1 MDIRILRSFA
11 TVGELEHIGQAAEK
25 LHISS
30 SPLSRQIQLLEEEL
44 GVELFYREKKRL
56 RLTSEG
62 RDFLS
67 EVRSFLKHHDRLKDR
82 GRNLGKGLAGRLDIG
97 YVEAAIHSGLL
108 PATLARLGCS
118 SDVDIHLHALRS
130 KQQIENLRDRT
141 IDLALLHTPPEES
154 DEFGQR
160 KVFSEPI
167 VLAMPKNRTLL
178 QPLPE
183 DLDGQPWIADR
194 EGLNPAARIRLLH
207 SCATS
212 GFTPNIR
219 LEVAGPLA
227 ALSCVEAGLGS
238 TFIQKSLA
246 RISTANVKIVELPWF
261 PLEVSIHAVWR
272 KNETKPLILR
282 VLSTLT
288 EL

>member
-1 MDIRILRSFA
+1 VDIRILRSFA
-11 TVGELEHIGQAAEK
+11 VVGELEHIGQAAEK

-30 SPLSRQIQLLEEEL
+30 SPLSRQIQLLEDEL
-44 GVELFYREKKRL
+44 GVELFHREKKRL

-62 RDFLS
+62 KDFLG
-67 EVRSFLKHHDRLKDR
+67 EVRAFLKHHDRLKDR
-82 GRNLGKGLAGRLDIG
+82 GKNLGKGLAGRLDIG
-97 YVEAAIHSGLL
+97 YVEAAIHSRLL
-108 PATLARLGCS
+108 PETLARLDCS
-118 SDVDIHLHALRS
+118 PDVDIHLHAFRS
-130 KQQIENLRDRT
+130 KQQIESLRDRT

-154 DEFGQR
+154 DEFEQR

-167 VLAMPKNRTLL
+167 VLAMPVNKRLLLPTPETL
-178 QPLPE
+178 
-183 DLDGQPWIADR
+183 DRQPWIADR

-207 SCATS
+207 ACAVS

-219 LEVAGPLA
+219 LEVTGPLA
-227 ALSCVEAGLGS
+227 ALSCVEAGLGF

-246 RISTANVKIVELPWF
+246 RIRSANVEIAELPWF

-282 VLSTLT
+282 VLSTLNDF
-288 EL
+288 